1 MFFVQDLGVD
11 DAGVVIDSGVDVAVA
26 RSGSALNV
34 APTVSAP
41 AATVGDASDLLGV
54 DMDQLVGP
62 VALIA
67 HDGFFGGP
75 VTRIEAPGTFG
86 VQMFCTVDGE
96 RPTSAAMRSAL

>member
-67 HDGFFGGP
+67 HDRFFGGP
-75 VTRIEAPGTFG
+75 SRNVSREMSQLLMRI
-86 VQMFCTVDGE
+86 
-96 RPTSAAMRSAL
+96 